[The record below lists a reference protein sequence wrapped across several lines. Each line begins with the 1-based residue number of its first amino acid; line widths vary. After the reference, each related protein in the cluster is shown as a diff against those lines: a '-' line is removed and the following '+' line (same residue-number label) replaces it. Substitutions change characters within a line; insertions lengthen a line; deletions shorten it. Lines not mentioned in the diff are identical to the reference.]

1 MWLHAPLRVPET
13 SVRCEFERLFE
24 KRSSP
29 SLDRDKPLGYGM
41 NIHPVDGPSS
51 STADKGAD
59 KRERILD
66 AALSAFAELGFHGAP
81 VPLIAERAKVGAGTI
96 YRYFESK
103 EALVNA
109 LYRRSKL
116 AFLDQV
122 SQGFPADRPPR
133 AQWGHIFRCAIDFA
147 TKNPEAFDFL
157 EMHHHA
163 PYLDDESRALEA
175 RVWTMVK
182 QILETSRA
190 FQLTR
195 NEDATLL
202 IALVWG
208 GVIRLVRCA
217 REGLV
222 ELSPAVVERFENLC
236 WESIRA

>member
-1 MWLHAPLRVPET
+1 
-13 SVRCEFERLFE
+13 
-24 KRSSP
+24 
-29 SLDRDKPLGYGM
+29 M
-41 NIHPVDGPSS
+41 NVHPVDIATQTSG
-51 STADKGAD
+51 D

-66 AALSAFAELGFHGAP
+66 AALSAFAERGFHGTP

-103 EALVNA
+103 ETLVNA

-116 AFLDQV
+116 AFLDTV
-122 SQGFPADRPPR
+122 VLDFPTDRPPR
-133 AQWGHIFRCAIDFA
+133 QQWAHIFRCALEFA
-147 TKNPEAFDFL
+147 RKNPESFDFL

-175 RVWTMVK
+175 RVWAMAV
-182 QILETSRA
+182 QILAVSRVHR
-190 FQLTR
+190 LTR
-195 NEDATLL
+195 NEDAVLL
-202 IALVWG
+202 LALVWG

-222 ELSPAVVERFENLC
+222 ELTPPVVERFENLC

>member
-1 MWLHAPLRVPET
+1 
-13 SVRCEFERLFE
+13 
-24 KRSSP
+24 
-29 SLDRDKPLGYGM
+29 M
-41 NIHPVDGPSS
+41 NIHPVD
-51 STADKGAD
+51 TATVNATD
-59 KRERILD
+59 KRDRILD
-66 AALSAFAELGFHGAP
+66 AALSAFAERGFHGTP

-122 SQGFPADRPPR
+122 SVGFPADKSPR
-133 AQWGHIFRCAIDFA
+133 QQWGHIFRCTLDFA
-147 TKNPEAFDFL
+147 TKSPEAFDFL

-175 RVWTMVK
+175 RVWGMAQ
-182 QILETSRA
+182 QILGASRLL
-190 FQLTR
+190 QLTR
-195 NEDATLL
+195 NEEPTLL
-202 IALVWG
+202 ISLVWG

-222 ELSPAVVERFENLC
+222 ELSPSVVERFENLC

>member
-1 MWLHAPLRVPET
+1 MWLRAPLRVPET
-13 SVRCEFERLFE
+13 SVRCEFERPFAR
-24 KRSSP
+24 RSSP
-29 SLDRDKPLGYGM
+29 SLDGDESVGYGM
-41 NIHPVDGPSS
+41 NIHPVDGSS
-51 STADKGAD
+51 LSNADKAAD

-122 SQGFPADRPPR
+122 SAGFPADRPPR
-133 AQWGHIFRCAIDFA
+133 QQWGHIFRCTVDFA

-175 RVWTMVK
+175 RVWTMAK
-182 QILETSRA
+182 QILETSRLL
-190 FQLTR
+190 QLTR

-222 ELSPAVVERFENLC
+222 ELTPAVVERFEALC